1 MATMYT
7 RYFVFSSKQVE
18 EMNKI
23 ADQRG
28 ASRPKLGTV
37 VVNVIPKEFT
47 AILTN
52 IDHMKYADSKVLISG
67 DIRTIKHNMGDLNL
81 L

>member
-37 VVNVIPKEFT
+37 VVMVFQK
-47 AILTN
+47 
-52 IDHMKYADSKVLISG
+52 
-67 DIRTIKHNMGDLNL
+67 NL
-81 L
+81 QQF

>member
-37 VVNVIPKEFT
+37 VVNGIPKEFT

-52 IDHMKYADSKVLISG
+52 IDHM
-67 DIRTIKHNMGDLNL
+67 
-81 L
+81 